1 MKTFS
6 YGSDVALLV
15 VDDGG
20 CYGGCRQRDGG
31 QAAMVLIH
39 FRHVSDLGLGSSS
52 PTRIGI
58 CRSLVILA
66 NLGLMRRRWCFQMVL
81 LDWAD
86 DGATVI
92 GEMECWWY
100 CQPKGINER

>member
-6 YGSDVALLV
+6 YGSNVALLI

-31 QAAMVLIH
+31 QAAMVPMH
-39 FRHVSDLGLGSSS
+39 FRHVSGPGSSS

-66 NLGLMRRRWCFQMVL
+66 NLGRMRRKTVVLSDVAFRLGRQWCYS
-81 LDWAD
+81 DW
-86 DGATVI
+86 
-92 GEMECWWY
+92 
-100 CQPKGINER
+100 